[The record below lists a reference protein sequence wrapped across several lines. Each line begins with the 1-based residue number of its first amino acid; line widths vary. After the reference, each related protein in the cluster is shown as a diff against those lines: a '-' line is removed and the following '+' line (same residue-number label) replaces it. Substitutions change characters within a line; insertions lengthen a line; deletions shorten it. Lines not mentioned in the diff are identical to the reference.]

1 MDSEKI
7 INIKPALDTLKSK
20 AEKVEQI
27 IDIIAATVD
36 LDAVDIK
43 ELDLI
48 IQHGNKVGEQFTS
61 FLRTLQELIISESL
75 HKDVNESFDEGETS
89 TVIRI
94 DRTELFDP
102 VKFIHHKGLE
112 IEEQDERSIMLEE
125 IDTSAIALE
134 SMLQGNTV
142 ISGNEHLERLKQAGY
157 IRLDARIFQTF
168 WENQNLIPEHWKGTT
183 NYAYHIFFDGT
194 ILRNQNGRYVIC
206 LYWTEDKKWK
216 WTYCRLDIGGW
227 NEKDL
232 SAVLKTC

>member
-1 MDSEKI
+1 MGSEKI
-7 INIKPALDTLKSK
+7 INIKPALDTINSK
-20 AEKVEQI
+20 AGKVEQI

-36 LDAVDIK
+36 LDAVDVK

-61 FLRTLQELIISESL
+61 FLRTLEELIISESPD
-75 HKDVNESFDEGETS
+75 KDVNESVDEVETS
-89 TVIRI
+89 TVIKI

-102 VKFIHHKGLE
+102 VKFIQHKGLE

-142 ISGNEHLERLKQAGY
+142 ISGNEHMERLKQTGY

-168 WENQNLIPEHWKGTT
+168 WENQDLIPEHWKGTT

-194 ILRNQNGRYVIC
+194 VLRNQNGRYVIC
-206 LYWTEDKKWK
+206 MYWTEDKKWK

-232 SAVLKTC
+232 SAVFKTC